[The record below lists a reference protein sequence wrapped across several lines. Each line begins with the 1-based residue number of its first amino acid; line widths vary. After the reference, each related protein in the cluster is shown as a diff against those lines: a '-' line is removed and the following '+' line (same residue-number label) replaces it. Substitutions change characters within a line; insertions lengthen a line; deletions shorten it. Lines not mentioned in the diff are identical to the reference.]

1 MSLFELLQLM
11 PKARLRHVSS
21 KWISMAHALS
31 AACHMLAS
39 MSYAGQI
46 YYTNEVVREMLLNGT
61 GNIDSRREAHNED
74 RM

>member
-11 PKARLRHVSS
+11 SKARLRHVSS

-31 AACHMLAS
+31 AACPMLAS

-61 GNIDSRREAHNED
+61 ADIDIRRKALNAD